1 MTVAP
6 TSLREAAWRSAGRA
20 GGLVAY
26 YAGKVAMRALN
37 AGKSRRPPSEESARR
52 LGWLFPSL
60 DLSRVAIVEGA
71 TLVARWVERPPRTAG
86 MAFGH
91 VVYLAH
97 PYSERTHE
105 GLLVLAH
112 ELGHVQQ
119 IEALGEAAFARRY
132 GEEWLAHGY
141 AQMPLERAAEGC
153 RAALRERLAR
163 GAGDA
168 S

>member
-1 MTVAP
+1 MRVEDAV
-6 TSLREAAWRSAGRA
+6 RRFAGRA

-26 YAGKVAMRALN
+26 HAGKLAMRALN
-37 AGKSRRPPSEESARR
+37 ARKPRRPPSEGTARR
-52 LGWLFPSL
+52 LQWLFPSV
-60 DLSRVAIVEGA
+60 DLSRVVVVEEA
-71 TLVARWVERPPRTAG
+71 RLVARWVERPARTAG
-86 MAFGH
+86 MAFGG
-91 VVYLAH
+91 VVYLAR

-119 IEALGEAAFARRY
+119 IERLGEAEFARRY

-141 AQMPLERAAEGC
+141 DGMPLEREAEGC
-153 RAALRERLAR
+153 RRALRDRLQR
-163 GAGDA
+163 GAGHGGA